1 MQPAVLT
8 THKQDLYAY
17 CMHALTRCTLAI
29 AAQSRSRDCLP
40 RLGAAMDAIALA
52 IHNGAAAAG
61 DLPLAE
67 LCLADVLVRVLQLHC
82 PSAAATLDG
91 ETRRAIGD
99 DLREVHALF
108 DETARA
114 MATDCVRLLFR
125 VCFGDWLRAQRL
137 VATSRQLSL
146 RVTLAGAKSGAS
158 EDDARA
164 RAATVAAAADVDEL
178 DDAMDTT
185 SATAS
190 LSTASVDDE
199 VVAAAL
205 ASLDE
210 MEAGGAR
217 RRKTRSSTA
226 AARSAVL
233 AALSSSSSLSSSSAS
248 ASLPALAL
256 SSSSALSS
264 ASRRCRR
271 VRCRESCCGGR
282 SGSVR
287 TRTMRV
293 CK

>member
-1 MQPAVLT
+1 
-8 THKQDLYAY
+8 
-17 CMHALTRCTLAI
+17 
-29 AAQSRSRDCLP
+29 
-40 RLGAAMDAIALA
+40 MDAIVLG
-52 IHNGAAAAG
+52 IHNCGTAASACNP
-61 DLPLAE
+61 PLAE
-67 LCLADVLVRVLQLHC
+67 LCLAGVVVRVLQLHC

-158 EDDARA
+158 EDDARE

-217 RRKTRSSTA
+217 RRKTRSSTV